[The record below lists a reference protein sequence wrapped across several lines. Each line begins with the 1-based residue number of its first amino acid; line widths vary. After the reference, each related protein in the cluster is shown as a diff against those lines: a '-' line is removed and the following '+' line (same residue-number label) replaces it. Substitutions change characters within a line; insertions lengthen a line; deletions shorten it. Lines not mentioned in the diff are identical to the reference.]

1 MASLPLPPVI
11 LKDYSIGEK
20 IGAGTY
26 GTVFKATKKTGPR
39 EVVAVKAIYKKGLVK
54 KEVDN
59 IISEITLLKTLKHQ
73 HIVEMVDFTWD
84 TSYIYI
90 IMEYCGGGDLSRF
103 IRLKK
108 SLPECVVKKFL
119 QQLGLALQFLRSKNI
134 SHMDLKP
141 QNILITQ
148 SRVLKLA
155 DFGFAKKIKLSQK
168 EMGIRGSPLY
178 MAPEMLLEK
187 RYDAKVDIWS
197 VGVIL
202 YECLF
207 GYAPYKSSTTLELYE
222 KIKEDIAIE
231 IPTSGISVKCSDLL
245 KRCLDR
251 HPETRIDFEE
261 FLSHP
266 FMDLEHIP
274 CQKSFAKA
282 LELSFQAIEADK
294 KEDFQTAF
302 RLYKESLEY
311 FVPLLHDESDP
322 NKKVLLRKKVDG
334 FIIRAETLKEA
345 LGPIKPLGKIKNFE
359 NNKSS
364 ETLVPNKESSSQYKE
379 LSMLSGSTPGLKSS
393 IDILHQAELYEAE
406 GRLKYALEQYE
417 SGLKIIMP
425 ILINEPKGHRRTLM
439 NAKIQRW
446 MSRAEKIK
454 IDLQTQE
461 SSILTTLSSEDANG
475 VDASTTLDK
484 NCSIQ

>member
-108 SLPECVVKKFL
+108 I
-119 QQLGLALQFLRSKNI
+119 LARVCRQ
-134 SHMDLKP
+134 KP

-274 CQKSFAKA
+274 CQKK
-282 LELSFQAIEADK
+282 
-294 KEDFQTAF
+294 
-302 RLYKESLEY
+302 LYKESLEY

-446 MSRAEKIK
+446 MSLK
-454 IDLQTQE
+454 T
-461 SSILTTLSSEDANG
+461 LTE
-475 VDASTTLDK
+475 
-484 NCSIQ
+484 